1 MYWVNYP
8 TDEVRNKER
17 KKKMFIKNLKL
28 DVIATFEDQNQEMFQ
43 LKFLTEEVLKS
54 RESLFTYIFKQL
66 ENKSGLV
73 KLSLCWITKDITK
86 FIKKHSIVKESIE
99 ANGKYVFGSWA

>member
-1 MYWVNYP
+1 
-8 TDEVRNKER
+8 
-17 KKKMFIKNLKL
+17 MFIKNLKL

-43 LKFLTEEVLKS
+43 LKFLTKEVLKN

-66 ENKSGLV
+66 ENKSGLE

>member
-1 MYWVNYP
+1 MRSE
-8 TDEVRNKER
+8 TMKG
-17 KKKMFIKNLKL
+17 KKMFIKNLKM

-86 FIKKHSIVKESIE
+86 FIKKHPMVKESIE
-99 ANGKYVFGSWA
+99 AKGKYVFGSWA

>member
-1 MYWVNYP
+1 
-8 TDEVRNKER
+8 
-17 KKKMFIKNLKL
+17 MFIKNLKL

-43 LKFLTEEVLKS
+43 LKFLTKEVLKN
-54 RESLFTYIFKQL
+54 REALFTYIFKQL
-66 ENKSGLV
+66 KNESGLV

>member
-1 MYWVNYP
+1 
-8 TDEVRNKER
+8 
-17 KKKMFIKNLKL
+17 MFIKNLKL

-43 LKFLTEEVLKS
+43 LKFLTEEVLKN

-73 KLSLCWITKDITK
+73 KLSLCWITK
-86 FIKKHSIVKESIE
+86 FIKKHPMVKESIE

>member
-1 MYWVNYP
+1 
-8 TDEVRNKER
+8 
-17 KKKMFIKNLKL
+17 MFIKNLKL

-86 FIKKHSIVKESIE
+86 FIKKHPIVKESIE

>member
-1 MYWVNYP
+1 
-8 TDEVRNKER
+8 
-17 KKKMFIKNLKL
+17 MFIKNLKL

-86 FIKKHSIVKESIE
+86 FIKKHPMVKESIE

>member
-1 MYWVNYP
+1 MRSE
-8 TDEVRNKER
+8 TMKG
-17 KKKMFIKNLKL
+17 KKMFIKNLKL

>member
-1 MYWVNYP
+1 
-8 TDEVRNKER
+8 
-17 KKKMFIKNLKL
+17 MFIKNLKL

-43 LKFLTEEVLKS
+43 LKFLTKEVLKN

>member
-1 MYWVNYP
+1 MRSE
-8 TDEVRNKER
+8 TMKG
-17 KKKMFIKNLKL
+17 KKMFIKNLKL

-43 LKFLTEEVLKS
+43 LKFLTKEVLKS

-86 FIKKHSIVKESIE
+86 AIKKHSIVKESIE